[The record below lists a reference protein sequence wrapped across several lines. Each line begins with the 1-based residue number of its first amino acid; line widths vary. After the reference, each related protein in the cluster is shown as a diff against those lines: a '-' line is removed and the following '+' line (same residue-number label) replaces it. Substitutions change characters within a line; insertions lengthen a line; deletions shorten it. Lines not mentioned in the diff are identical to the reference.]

1 MAGKATSDK
10 VDNKKRLL
18 TALEKSFGV
27 VTDACRNAKLSR
39 ETFYKYYNDDP
50 IFKAAVDE
58 MQEVALD
65 FAETQLYK
73 QIKDGIPTSTIFYL
87 KTRGRKRGYIERT
100 EHTGADGQPLVP
112 GKIVIEIISDT
123 PPVTNEEDIKDP
135 TE

>member
-1 MAGKATSDK
+1 MAKKGQIDTIDT
-10 VDNKKRLL
+10 KKRLL
-18 TALEKSFGV
+18 DALEKSFGV
-27 VTDACRNAKLSR
+27 VSDACRDADVSR
-39 ETFYKYYNDDP
+39 QTFYNYCNDDP
-50 IFKAAVDE
+50 AFKAAVDE

-65 FAETQLYK
+65 FVESALYK
-73 QIKDGIPTSTIFYL
+73 QVKEGIPSSTIFYL